1 MKPKYFKTRADW
13 RKWLEQNHEKET
25 EVVVGF
31 YKKETG
37 KPSITWQESVE
48 EALCFGWI
56 DGIRQKVDE
65 ESYSNRF
72 TPRKPGSNWS
82 AVNIGHVERLKAAN
96 KMMPAGLKAFEARKE
111 NRSGVYSYE
120 QRPATLEGGF
130 EKKLKAN
137 KKAWA
142 FWEAQPPYYKKAATW
157 WVMSAKKEETKL
169 SRLQKLIEDSA
180 AGRTIPP
187 LTRAPRAK

>member
-1 MKPKYFKTRADW
+1 MKPKFFKSPPDW
-13 RKWLEQNHEKET
+13 RKWLEQNHDKEI

-37 KPSITWQESVE
+37 KQSITWQEAVD

-56 DGIRQKVDE
+56 DGIRQKVDD

-72 TPRKPGSNWS
+72 TPRKSSSNWS
-82 AVNIGHVERLKAAN
+82 IVNIRHVERLTAAK
-96 KMMPAGLKAFEARKE
+96 KMTPAGVKAFEARKE

-120 QRPATLEGGF
+120 QRPQTLDGEF

-142 FWEAQPPYYKKAATW
+142 FS
-157 WVMSAKKEETKL
+157 SAWDIL
-169 SRLQKLIEDSA
+169 
-180 AGRTIPP
+180 
-187 LTRAPRAK
+187 

>member
-1 MKPKYFKTRADW
+1 MKLKFFKIPADW
-13 RKWLEQNHEKET
+13 RKWLEQNHDKET

-37 KPSITWQESVE
+37 KQSITWQEAVD

-56 DGIRQKVDE
+56 DGIRQKVDD

-72 TPRKPGSNWS
+72 TPRKPNSNWS
-82 AVNIGHVERLKAAN
+82 AVNIGHVKRLTAAK
-96 KMMPAGLKAFEARKE
+96 KMTPAGLKAFEARKE

-120 QRPATLEGGF
+120 QRPQTLDGEF

-157 WVMSAKKEETKL
+157 WVISAKREETKL
-169 SRLQKLIEDSA
+169 SRLQKLIDDSA

-187 LTRAPRAK
+187 LTRPTKAK